1 MKFGASSGRLMAMSE
16 RRTLP
21 IGEAI
26 GTLAV
31 MFAMVLIEA
40 GDAVRLLSKSES
52 CLRQI
57 FSMVGTPNMID
68 VLGDFSHENQ
78 ITKAWYRSD
87 QSKHPHAFRED
98 VPLGALKTE
107 TSPHFR
113 ENLDAFSNFVNHFV
127 ISGTKPDELQLFRF
141 LMEVRFAVD
150 TIIAIV

>member
-1 MKFGASSGRLMAMSE
+1 MAMSE

-98 VPLGALKTE
+98 VPRRRTHQFDRRVRRTQNGNV
-107 TSPHFR
+107 TSFP
-113 ENLDAFSNFVNHFV
+113 
-127 ISGTKPDELQLFRF
+127 
-141 LMEVRFAVD
+141 
-150 TIIAIV
+150 

>member
-1 MKFGASSGRLMAMSE
+1 MKFGVSSGRLMAMSE

-68 VLGDFSHENQ
+68 VLGD
-78 ITKAWYRSD
+78 TKAWYRSD

-98 VPLGALKTE
+98 VPRRRTHQFDRRVRRTQNGNV
-107 TSPHFR
+107 TSFP
-113 ENLDAFSNFVNHFV
+113 
-127 ISGTKPDELQLFRF
+127 
-141 LMEVRFAVD
+141 
-150 TIIAIV
+150 